1 MEKVT
6 NDALIGKTILDSQGS
21 IIGVILKSMRDTS
34 SGEITS
40 VIVKP
45 SKDVDVQRYP
55 LSNGGVLVVPFSA
68 LSSVKDVIV
77 FEEPVK

>member
-55 LSNGGVLVVPFSA
+55 LSNDGVLVVPFSA